1 MPVFGPGYEVSFEF
15 YLHSDVP
22 VDYQWLI
29 GVKGGGVAFFHL
41 HEKLAAWFD
50 FVKQGDNNG
59 DTLNQWRYPLGDG
72 IDKKVELQK
81 WHHVSISSIKEGGKV
96 RCEYNV

>member
-1 MPVFGPGYEVSFEF
+1 M
-15 YLHSDVP
+15 
-22 VDYQWLI
+22 
-29 GVKGGGVAFFHL
+29 AFFHL
-41 HEKLAAWFD
+41 HEKLALWFD

-59 DTLNQWRYPLGDG
+59 DTLDQWRYPLGYG

-96 RCEYNV
+96 RCEYNVQPSEPQFKVPKFLPKIPDFEFESNEFYHVPND